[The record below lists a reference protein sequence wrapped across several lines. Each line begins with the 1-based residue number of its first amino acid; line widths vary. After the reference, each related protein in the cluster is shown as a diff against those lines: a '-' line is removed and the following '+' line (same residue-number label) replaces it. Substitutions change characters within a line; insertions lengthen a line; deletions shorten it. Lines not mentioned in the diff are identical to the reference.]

1 MIKLVPKVQET
12 ANQQFNMRHF
22 IHRKASNTLLY
33 LTLYQHEIPKEVS
46 MIRVFQRSTA
56 ANCPVLLAHG
66 LRGQKQSEKPLIF

>member
-1 MIKLVPKVQET
+1 MLKKMLSQKFWLKFAPKMIKLVPKVQET

-46 MIRVFQRSTA
+46 MIRLF
-56 ANCPVLLAHG
+56 
-66 LRGQKQSEKPLIF
+66 